1 MMARKS
7 TRPRLVLTPE
17 EVKLLE
23 ELRQSRTAPWRK
35 VQRARVLWL
44 YYCGE
49 TIAAIMKGVRMTRKS
64 VARTTGA
71 SRNGGLRK
79 GGLVL
84 Q

>member
-1 MMARKS
+1 M
-7 TRPRLVLTPE
+7 
-17 EVKLLE
+17 
-23 ELRQSRTAPWRK
+23 
-35 VQRARVLWL
+35 LWL

-64 VARTTGA
+64 VARTTGSA
-71 SRNGGLRK
+71 QRGGGGLGPRNGGLAPRTGGVWSCNDASNG